1 MGVKGRNTAENQH
14 CAARNQRTR
23 EDSVTSTAGEPEA
36 IVAVDDGAL
45 ALTVSVGG
53 DAIPR
58 LTRLGP
64 GGSGTSPAPVS
75 PGGGSPLGAERRSG
89 GSAAASP
96 RASTALPLVDVLTPG
111 TGRSW
116 SGTRHAE
123 SALGTRLRYRGHS
136 RRWDGP
142 WQEFLIDL
150 ADPVSGLR
158 AEACYRILAGQG
170 VLRAWTTLTNEG
182 SAPLVIESV
191 TSFLC
196 GALDGAAD
204 LDVLWAESDWLAEG
218 RWQRR
223 WLRDALPDLNHQVHT
238 ANPRGC
244 LGFTSRGSWSCTPY
258 LPMGALVSG
267 DGACWC
273 WQIEHNGGWQWEVGE
288 ARDGVYLALLGPAEA
303 EHQWHQPLPP
313 GASLRTVPVAV
324 AVSRAGFEGA
334 VGALTRYRRAIRR
347 PHADHRELP
356 VIFNDYMNTLMA
368 NPSTERLLPL
378 ISAAA
383 EVGAEYFCIDAG
395 WYDDGTGWWDSAGD
409 WKPAPSRFPGGLA
422 EVIEHIRAAGLVPGL
437 WLEPEVAGIG
447 TAAARDL
454 PTDAFFQRGGTR
466 VAEHGRYHLDLRHP
480 AAVKH
485 LDETVDFL
493 VGDLGVGYLK
503 LDYNIQAG
511 PGTDTGGISA
521 GAGLLGH
528 NRALL
533 DWLDRVLDR
542 HPGLTIENCASG
554 GMRADYAMLSRLQL
568 QSTSDQQDFLRY
580 PVIAAASAAAMTPE
594 QAGIWAYPQPAFSPE
609 QNAFTLCGALLG
621 RIHLSGHLDR
631 MTAEQRALVGEAVR
645 VYKAIRADLAESVP
659 FWPLGLP
666 RWDDSW
672 VVQGLRAPER
682 SYLLVWRRGTDVGAP
697 EQVTSPVLQLRGAE
711 VRAEVM
717 FGAGQAEWSAA
728 SGELAVTLPPPPAA
742 CLIRLTPA

>member
-1 MGVKGRNTAENQH
+1 MTAPPGRTP
-14 CAARNQRTR
+14 ARDE
-23 EDSVTSTAGEPEA
+23 EDSVTSTTGEPEA

-45 ALTVSVGG
+45 ALTVAVGG
-53 DAIPR
+53 DGIPR
-58 LTRLGP
+58 LTRFGP
-64 GGSGTSPAPVS
+64 ADSGTAAQVS
-75 PGGGSPLGAERRSG
+75 
-89 GSAAASP
+89 
-96 RASTALPLVDVLTPG
+96 TTLPLVDVLTPG
-111 TGRSW
+111 TGRTW
-116 SGTRHAE
+116 SGTRHTE
-123 SALGTRLRYRGHS
+123 SALGGRLRYRGHS
-136 RRWDGP
+136 ARADGP

-150 ADPVSGLR
+150 ADPATGLQ
-158 AEACYRILAGQG
+158 AEICYRVLTGQG
-170 VLRAWTTLTNEG
+170 VLRAWATLTNQG
-182 SAPLVIESV
+182 DSPLTIEAV

-196 GALDGAAD
+196 GSLDGGTGVEQ
-204 LDVLWAESDWLAEG
+204 LEVWWAESDWLAEG

-223 WLRDALPDLNHQVHT
+223 ALRDALPDLNRQVHT

-244 LGFTSRGSWSCTPY
+244 FGFTSRGSWSCTPY
-258 LPMGALVSG
+258 LPMGALVSR
-267 DGACWC
+267 DGTGWC
-273 WQIEHNGGWQWEVGE
+273 WQIEHNGAWRWEVGE
-288 ARDGVYLALLGPAEA
+288 ARDGAYLALLGPAEA

-313 GASLRTVPVAV
+313 GGSLRTVPVAV
-324 AVSRAGFEGA
+324 AVSAAGFQGA
-334 VGALTRYRRAIRR
+334 IAGLTRYRRAIRR

-368 NPSTERLLPL
+368 NPSTDKLLPL

-395 WYDDGTGWWDSAGD
+395 WYDEEHGWWDSAGD
-409 WKPAPSRFPGGLA
+409 WKPSSSRFPGGLS
-422 EVIEHIRAAGLVPGL
+422 EVLEHIRAAGMVPGL
-437 WLEPEVAGIG
+437 WLEPEVAGVH

-454 PTDAFFQRGGTR
+454 PAEAFFQRGGTR

-503 LDYNIQAG
+503 LDYNIQAD
-511 PGTDTGGISA
+511 PGTDVAGVSA

-533 DWLDRVLDR
+533 DWLDRLLDR
-542 HPGLTIENCASG
+542 HPGLTVENCASG

-580 PVIAAASAAAMTPE
+580 PVIAAAATAAMTPE
-594 QAGIWAYPQPAFSPE
+594 QAGIWAYPQPAFSAE
-609 QNAFTLCGALLG
+609 QNTFTLCGALLG

-631 MTAEQRALVGEAVR
+631 MTAEQRGLVAEAVR
-645 VYKAIRADLAESVP
+645 VYKAIRADLALSVP

-672 VVQGLRAPER
+672 VAHGLRAAER
-682 SYLLVWRRGTDVGAP
+682 SYLLAWRRGGPDAADPG
-697 EQVTSPVLQLRGAE
+697 QVTLPVPHLHRTDA
-711 VRAEVM
+711 RAEVL
-717 FGAGQAEWSAA
+717 FGTGQTEWSPAA
-728 SGELAVTLPPPPAA
+728 GALTVTLPLAPAA
-742 CLIRLTPA
+742 CLIGLTPA